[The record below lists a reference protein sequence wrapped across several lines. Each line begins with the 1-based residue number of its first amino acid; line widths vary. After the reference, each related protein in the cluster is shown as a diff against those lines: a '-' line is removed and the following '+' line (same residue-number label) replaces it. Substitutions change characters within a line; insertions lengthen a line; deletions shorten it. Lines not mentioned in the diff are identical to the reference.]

1 VVDLGQLFAGIA
13 LAGALLA
20 FGLSGAL
27 RAALVTWLRSS
38 GVASPPDLPPRV
50 ERLRS
55 LSPDPQVALESVR
68 FLLCLVAALLTAGL
82 GVSLGLSNLTIAL
95 VLVLLLAALLAL
107 EAWARALGRRHAW
120 SMATVGAPLLLA
132 LTLAA
137 RPVWR
142 RVPVDR
148 EAGFARPPWE
158 PLLAT
163 EASAPTEERPAQ
175 PDPEAIEMLRAVLN
189 LDKTQVKDILV
200 PRVDM
205 VAVEVNDPPSR
216 VVDLALTHGYSRIPL
231 YEETVDQVA
240 GIVYVRDLLRSLQ
253 EGGIEKVSLR
263 ELARPA
269 LFVPESKRVYELLRE
284 FQERRVHIAIV
295 VDEYGGTAGLVTIED
310 VLEEIVGEI
319 EDEFQ
324 REQPKVEW
332 VGEGEA
338 IVDARLSLDDLKE
351 HLAVEIEGEG
361 FDTVGGFVYAHLGR
375 VPNPG
380 DEFTAEGVHIE
391 VLSTTGR
398 RIRRVKVR
406 RQAEAE
412 AGEGDGPGGN

>member
-1 VVDLGQLFAGIA
+1 MDDLGRIFAGVT
-13 LAGALLA
+13 LAGVLLL

-27 RAALVTWLRSS
+27 RAALVAWLRSS
-38 GVASPPDLPPRV
+38 SIASPPDLSSLV

-55 LSPDPQVALESVR
+55 LGPDPQVAIEGVR
-68 FLLCLVAALLTAGL
+68 FLLCLVAVLLTAGL
-82 GVSLGLSNLTIAL
+82 GVSLGLSNLAVAL
-95 VLVLLLAALLAL
+95 VFVLFLAVLLAL
-107 EAWARALGRRHAW
+107 EAGARALGRRYAW
-120 SMATVGAPLLLA
+120 SMARVGAPLLLA

-142 RVPVDR
+142 RVLVDR
-148 EAGFARPPWE
+148 EAAFLRAPWE
-158 PLLAT
+158 PLLT
-163 EASAPTEERPAQ
+163 PEASAPTEERPAP

-189 LDKTQVKDILV
+189 LDKTQVREILV

-216 VVDLALTHGYSRIPL
+216 VVELALAYGYSRIPL
-231 YEETVDQVA
+231 YEETVDQVV

-263 ELARPA
+263 ELARPV

-284 FQERRVHIAIV
+284 FQEGRVHIAIV

-310 VLEEIVGEI
+310 ILEEIVGEI

-338 IVDARLSLDDLKE
+338 IVDARLSLDDLKAQLE
-351 HLAVEIEGEG
+351 VEIEGEG

-380 DEFTAEGVHIE
+380 DQFTAEGVHVE

-406 RQAEAE
+406 LLTDLPEEEA
-412 AGEGDGPGGN
+412 AGPKDS